1 MSSLSRMFMF
11 SLAAGIMISL
21 NSWENKYVSL
31 SSLRAVQILS
41 FPTLVKKFESSLTI
55 WRKIWD
61 TRYLSQKESSR
72 DEYNFWALIVI
83 GFFAWIFVWTTS
95 AQFMKNSSYLKIN
108 KKRLGTSKKEISTRC
123 WVWSKVLS
131 WQSLKP
137 VSFGGPM
144 FTDKQLLSM
153 RHSYLQSWV
162 MNSSPIGK

>member
-61 TRYLSQKESSR
+61 TRYLSQEESSR

-83 GFFAWIFVWTTS
+83 GFFAWISCVNQFSAICEELFLFSSWSLPRFNPKPIKCKPYDLDFVD
-95 AQFMKNSSYLKIN
+95 F
-108 KKRLGTSKKEISTRC
+108 RLFQC
-123 WVWSKVLS
+123 
-131 WQSLKP
+131 
-137 VSFGGPM
+137 SFGRE
-144 FTDKQLLSM
+144 KVCL
-153 RHSYLQSWV
+153 HST
-162 MNSSPIGK
+162 

>member
-31 SSLRAVQILS
+31 SLLRAVQILS

-83 GFFAWIFVWTTS
+83 GFFAWISCVNHFS
-95 AQFMKNSSYLKIN
+95 AIYEELFLFSSWSLPLFNPKLI
-108 KKRLGTSKKEISTRC
+108 KCKSVRPRFRRLQ
-123 WVWSKVLS
+123 V
-131 WQSLKP
+131 
-137 VSFGGPM
+137 VSVFI
-144 FTDKQLLSM
+144 
-153 RHSYLQSWV
+153 W
-162 MNSSPIGK
+162 

>member
-61 TRYLSQKESSR
+61 TRYLSQEESSR

-83 GFFAWIFVWTTS
+83 GFFAWISCVNHFSAICEELFLFSSWSLPRFNPKPIKCNPYDLDFVD
-95 AQFMKNSSYLKIN
+95 F
-108 KKRLGTSKKEISTRC
+108 RLFQC
-123 WVWSKVLS
+123 
-131 WQSLKP
+131 
-137 VSFGGPM
+137 SFGRE
-144 FTDKQLLSM
+144 KVCL
-153 RHSYLQSWV
+153 HST
-162 MNSSPIGK
+162 

>member
-61 TRYLSQKESSR
+61 TRYLSQEESSR

-95 AQFMKNSSYLKIN
+95 AQFMKNSSYLVPGHYHDSILSLLN
-108 KKRLGTSKKEISTRC
+108 VNPNDLDFVDFRLFQC
-123 WVWSKVLS
+123 
-131 WQSLKP
+131 
-137 VSFGGPM
+137 SFGRE
-144 FTDKQLLSM
+144 KVCL
-153 RHSYLQSWV
+153 HST
-162 MNSSPIGK
+162 